1 MTNTLQISQF
11 VLRKYET
18 FVAISKYTYDAV
30 IHYVID

>member
-1 MTNTLQISQF
+1 MTNTIVKLYWG
-11 VLRKYET
+11 KYET